1 MSLRSPVRLP
11 ADGAPTSTGPLTSS
25 PELSDEALLSGY
37 GCSDPV
43 AAADFVRRFE
53 RRVFGMA
60 FTIVGDARAAE
71 DVAQEAFAR
80 AWRHAA
86 VFDAW
91 RGSVATWLLTITRN
105 LAIDAARVR
114 RPIAIEPDVLL
125 GLMPPA
131 PGRDPVDVVSLHD
144 DVARLRAALTT
155 LPEEQRRAVVL
166 AGIWGLSARE
176 IAERDEIPLG
186 TAKTRIR
193 MALRRLRVALDD
205 DKG

>member
-60 FTIVGDARAAE
+60 FTIVGDARP
-71 DVAQEAFAR
+71 
-80 AWRHAA
+80 WRTSRRKRSPAPGA
-86 VFDAW
+86 TRPCSTRW